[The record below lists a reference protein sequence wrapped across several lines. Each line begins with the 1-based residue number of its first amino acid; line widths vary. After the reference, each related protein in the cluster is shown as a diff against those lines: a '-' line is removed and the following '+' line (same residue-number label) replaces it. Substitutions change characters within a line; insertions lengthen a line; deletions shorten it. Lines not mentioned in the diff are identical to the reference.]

1 MSKKRVVLIGAG
13 GLIGLALLMGA
24 GRAATRAEGQA
35 VEGGW
40 RQRPIARL
48 IASRLHKWAA
58 FRMDLNVTDEQ
69 RSQIRAIVANHRDEI
84 KSVVA
89 SIVEK
94 RKALRQAVMANPADE
109 AAIRTASDN
118 LAKAIGDAAV
128 LASKVIAE
136 IRPIMTEEQIKKVQE
151 FQAERDEAAGT
162 FLDNLLEEE
171 K

>member
-24 GRAATRAEGQA
+24 GRVASRAEGRA
-35 VEGGW
+35 GEGGW

-48 IASRLHKWAA
+48 VASRLHKWAA
-58 FRMDLNVTDEQ
+58 FRADLNVTDEQ
-69 RSQIRAIVANHRDEI
+69 RSQIREVVAKHRDEI
-84 KSVVA
+84 KPVVA
-89 SIVEK
+89 SVVEK
-94 RKALRQAVMANPADE
+94 RKALRQAVMANPVDE

-118 LAKAIGDAAV
+118 LAKVIGDAAV

-136 IRPIMTEEQIKKVQE
+136 IRPILTEEQIKKVQE
-151 FQAERDEAAGT
+151 FQAERDQASDT